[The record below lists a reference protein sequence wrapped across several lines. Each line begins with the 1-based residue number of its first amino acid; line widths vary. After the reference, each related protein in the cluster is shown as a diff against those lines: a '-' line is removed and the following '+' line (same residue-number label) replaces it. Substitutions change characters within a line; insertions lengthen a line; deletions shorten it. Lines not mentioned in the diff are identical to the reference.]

1 MGLTHDFYL
10 VDNEITWEN
19 IPEGAIMTKVPDN
32 FFISIQDYL
41 RWVNTERD
49 DGKVEKG
56 FFYYGISIVKETEL
70 EKFLSILDS
79 LILLYNH
86 SSEDFYLTGFYL
98 PDENRYEENYFQK
111 KEVLNILNS
120 LRAIANEA
128 ITRKKKIIHM
138 GI

>member
-98 PDENRYEENYFQK
+98 PDENRYE
-111 KEVLNILNS
+111 
-120 LRAIANEA
+120 
-128 ITRKKKIIHM
+128 
-138 GI
+138 

>member
-19 IPEGAIMTKVPDN
+19 IPEEAIMTKVPDN